1 MAVFPAERSIL
12 CADIG
17 GTSTKAGVVNAAGEL
32 ALLDSIPTRGPDA
45 STFADA
51 LCSLLDHVR
60 EAAIAEQRVLGGLAV
75 AIAGFLD
82 PDRCRMVYNSNLP
95 WLENYPL
102 RDHLANRFGMHVEL
116 EVDSNAACMA
126 EYCFGSGRGSHRFLC
141 LAAGTGLGG
150 GMAIDGVPLR
160 FAYEC
165 LGDIGHVIVQ
175 PDGPICTCGGRGCVE
190 ILISAPLLA
199 NRYRERRGANS
210 KVSLREVIS
219 AARAGDDLATCVLEE
234 AGKWLGI
241 AAASMANILLPDR
254 IAIAGGLSAAGD
266 VLLKPAERAFHTSAS
281 EFARS
286 RASLCQAV
294 LGAMATLA
302 GAAWPFWAET
312 SGMHTSQAEKS

>member
-1 MAVFPAERSIL
+1 MMAVPPSQPSIL

-45 STFADA
+45 RSFADA
-51 LCSLLDHVR
+51 LCELIGRVR
-60 EAAIAEQRVLGGLAV
+60 KAALAEEHHLAGLAV

-82 PDRCRMVYNSNLP
+82 TDRGRMVYNSNIP
-95 WLENYPL
+95 WLENFPL
-102 RDHLANRFGMHVEL
+102 RDHLAQRFDMRVEL

-141 LAAGTGLGG
+141 LAAGTGLGV
-150 GMAIDGVPLR
+150 GMAIDGLPLR

-175 PDGPICTCGGRGCVE
+175 PNGPLCTCGGRGCAE
-190 ILISAPLLA
+190 ILISAPVLA
-199 NRYRERRGANS
+199 ERYREKRGMES
-210 KVSLREVIS
+210 HCSLRDVIS
-219 AARAGDDLATCVLEE
+219 AAKGGDSLAICILRE
-234 AGKWLGI
+234 AGEWLGI
-241 AAASMANILLPDR
+241 AAASMANAFLPDR

-266 VLLKPAERAFHTSAS
+266 LVMLPAERAFYNSAS

-286 RASLCQAV
+286 RASLCQAA
-294 LGAMATLA
+294 LGPMATLT
-302 GAAWPFWAET
+302 GAAWPFL
-312 SGMHTSQAEKS
+312 AEKPGTRAS

>member
-1 MAVFPAERSIL
+1 MMAVPPAQPSIL

-45 STFADA
+45 RSFADA
-51 LCSLLDHVR
+51 LCELIDRVRRAAVPEERHV
-60 EAAIAEQRVLGGLAV
+60 AGLAV

-82 PDRCRMVYNSNLP
+82 PDRGRMVYNSNIP
-95 WLENYPL
+95 WLEDFPL
-102 RDHLANRFGMHVEL
+102 RDHLVQRFDMRVEL

-141 LAAGTGLGG
+141 LAAGTGLGV
-150 GMAIDGVPLR
+150 GMAIDGLPLR

-175 PDGPICTCGGRGCVE
+175 PNGPLCTCGGRGCAE
-190 ILISAPLLA
+190 ILISAPVLA
-199 NRYRERRGANS
+199 ERYREKRSADS
-210 KVSLREVIS
+210 HLSLRDVIS
-219 AARAGDDLATCVLEE
+219 AARDGDDLAICILWE
-234 AGKWLGI
+234 AGEWLGI
-241 AAASMANILLPDR
+241 AAASMANAFLPDR

-266 VLLKPAERAFHTSAS
+266 LVMQPAERAFYNSAS

-286 RASLCQAV
+286 RASLCQAA
-294 LGAMATLA
+294 LGPLATLT
-302 GAAWPFWAET
+302 GAAWPFL
-312 SGMHTSQAEKS
+312 AEKPGTRAS

>member
-1 MAVFPAERSIL
+1 MMAVPPAQPSIL

-45 STFADA
+45 RSFADA
-51 LCSLLDHVR
+51 LCELIDRVRRAAVPEERHV
-60 EAAIAEQRVLGGLAV
+60 AGLAV

-82 PDRCRMVYNSNLP
+82 PDRGRMVYNSNIP
-95 WLENYPL
+95 WLEDFPL
-102 RDHLANRFGMHVEL
+102 RDHLVQRFDMRVEL

-141 LAAGTGLGG
+141 LAAGTGLGV
-150 GMAIDGVPLR
+150 GMAIDGLPLR

-175 PDGPICTCGGRGCVE
+175 PNGPLCTCGGRGCAE
-190 ILISAPLLA
+190 ILISAPVLA
-199 NRYRERRGANS
+199 ERYREKRGVDS
-210 KVSLREVIS
+210 HVSLRDVIS
-219 AARAGDDLATCVLEE
+219 AARNGDDLAICILRE
-234 AGKWLGI
+234 AGEWLGI
-241 AAASMANILLPDR
+241 AAASMANAFLPDR

-266 VLLKPAERAFHTSAS
+266 LVMQPAERAFYNSAS

-286 RASLCQAV
+286 RASLCQAA
-294 LGAMATLA
+294 LGPMATLT
-302 GAAWPFWAET
+302 GAAWPFL
-312 SGMHTSQAEKS
+312 AEKPGTRAS

>member
-1 MAVFPAERSIL
+1 MSIPGETSIL

-32 ALLDSIPTRGPDA
+32 SLLDSIPTRGPDA
-45 STFADA
+45 ASFAGA
-51 LCSLLDHVR
+51 LCDLLDRVR
-60 EAAIAEQRVLGGLAV
+60 EAAQTEQRTLAGLAL

-82 PDRCRMVYNSNLP
+82 PDRGRMVYNSNLP

-102 RDHLANRFGMHVEL
+102 RDHLANRFNMRVEL

-175 PDGPICTCGGRGCVE
+175 PDGPLCTCGGRGCVE
-190 ILISAPLLA
+190 ILISAPVLA
-199 NRYRERRGANS
+199 DRYRQRRGASAN
-210 KVSLREVIS
+210 VSLRDVIS
-219 AARAGDDLATCVLEE
+219 AAKAGDDLAICILEE

-241 AAASMANILLPDR
+241 GAASMANILFPDR
-254 IAIAGGLSAAGD
+254 IAIAGGLSASGD
-266 VLLKPAERAFHTSAS
+266 LLMKPAEQAFYSSAS

-286 RASLCQAV
+286 RVSLCQAV
-294 LGAMATLA
+294 LGPMATLA
-302 GAAWPFWAET
+302 GAAWPFWA
-312 SGMHTSQAEKS
+312 K